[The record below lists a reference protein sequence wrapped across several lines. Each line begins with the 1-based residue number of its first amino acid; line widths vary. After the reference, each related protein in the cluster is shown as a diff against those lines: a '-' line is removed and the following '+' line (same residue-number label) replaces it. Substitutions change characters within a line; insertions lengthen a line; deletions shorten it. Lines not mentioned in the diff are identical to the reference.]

1 MSTRSLEALGV
12 STEPLTATALD
23 PVGDATEASSRNWKG
38 FFSTEQASDSPPAV
52 YWEAVSWMQT
62 DTDSLPQDHPSTTL
76 RQGDASPPVAL
87 TNGTFSSTT
96 LSRAGER
103 TLLSVTSS
111 GNSSSA
117 AFTEDS
123 MSHQPPSTWGT
134 SAAASKTVDYTLGAS
149 KADFTDATDQN
160 VTQPFEGVV
169 SETGST
175 GRPTEIQ
182 SKNTQPNVTRHQ
194 PSSTAEETSDST
206 PPLGAGET
214 STSQPEPAWTSL
226 PSVTLHTEA
235 STNVS
240 GADQEVSFESPTES
254 STGIHI
260 SSTQKLE
267 GAEMVSSQTS
277 EQTGGFGL
285 TTVVPAVSYGAP
297 EEHSVTDAPV
307 VTEVV
312 HTGTPATATERYL

>member
-1 MSTRSLEALGV
+1 MSTGSLEALGV
-12 STEPLTATALD
+12 STEPLSTAALG
-23 PVGDATEASSRNWKG
+23 PVGVATEASSRNWKD
-38 FFSTEQASDSPPAV
+38 FFSSEQASDSPPAV
-52 YWEAVSWMQT
+52 YREAVSWMQT

-76 RQGDASPPVAL
+76 RQSDASPPMAR

-96 LSRAGER
+96 ISRAGER
-103 TLLSVTSS
+103 TLLSVTSSS

-134 SAAASKTVDYTLGAS
+134 ETEDYTLGAS

-175 GRPTEIQ
+175 GRPTEIRGI
-182 SKNTQPNVTRHQ
+182 NTQPNVTRHQ
-194 PSSTAEETSDST
+194 PSSTSEETSDST
-206 PPLGAGET
+206 PTLSARET

-226 PSVTLHTEA
+226 PSVASHTEA

-240 GADQEVSFESPTES
+240 GTEQEVSFESPTES

-260 SSTQKLE
+260 SSTQNVE
-267 GAEMVSSQTS
+267 GGEMVSSQTS
-277 EQTGGFGL
+277 EQTGGFGP
-285 TTVVPAVSYGAP
+285 TTVVPAVSNGAP

-312 HTGTPATATERYL
+312 HTSAPATATERYL